1 MNQNPDPPK
10 RVETNYRSLTQI
22 ISGVIRKNIY
32 EGVYK
37 PGDRL
42 NILDLA
48 QEFSASSIPV
58 REALRN
64 LEAEGLVDFRPNR
77 GVVIRELSA
86 DEVRE
91 LFLMRLPLEVL
102 AATQASHRADKS
114 AFTALENMLKR
125 MDEVAGTQ
133 EWHSLHEQFHHEFYT
148 LSRLPR
154 LTQFIN
160 VLRGQMRPYSEL
172 YLANA
177 DHLSHA
183 QAEHYAMIAAAAE
196 HDVAKLRTIIR
207 EHLKRPAKMALAAFG
222 VTELPEFDVPA
233 EA

>member
-1 MNQNPDPPK
+1 MNQNSDTPK

-48 QEFSASSIPV
+48 QEFGASSIPV

-91 LFLMRLPLEVL
+91 LFLMRLPLEIL
-102 AATQASHRADKS
+102 AATQATDRADPS
-114 AFTALENMLKR
+114 ALTALENLLKR
-125 MDEVAGTQ
+125 MDEVVGTS
-133 EWHSLHEQFHHEFYT
+133 EWHSLHDQFHNDFYT

-177 DHLSHA
+177 DHLAHA
-183 QAEHYAMIAAAAE
+183 QAEHYAMVAAAAG

-222 VTELPEFDVPA
+222 VTELPEFDAPV
-233 EA
+233 ED